1 MKLNVNNT
9 AWGLTFFILLA
20 ILFVVIGPLLVIQ
33 ALNTL
38 FGLNIEFSLT
48 SWTSVIILH
57 AFFHSAVS
65 IKK

>member
-1 MKLNVNNT
+1 MIKLKPT
-9 AWGLTFFILLA
+9 FGGLAFLILSAIFI
-20 ILFVVIGPLLVIQ
+20 VGVGPLLVIM

-48 SWTSVIILH
+48 TWSSVIILH

-65 IKK
+65 LK

>member
-9 AWGLTFFILLA
+9 AWGLTFL
-20 ILFVVIGPLLVIQ
+20 ILFAIFFVVVGPLLVIQ

-57 AFFHSAVS
+57 AFFHSAVK
-65 IKK
+65 IK

>member
-1 MKLNVNNT
+1 MSMFKFDVSTKL
-9 AWGLTFFILLA
+9 AM
-20 ILFVVIGPLLVIQ
+20 FVVLLLMLLILGPLLVI
-33 ALNTL
+33 ASLNVL

-65 IKK
+65 LK

>member
-1 MKLNVNNT
+1 MLKFNLKPTNWN
-9 AWGLTFFILLA
+9 LI
-20 ILFVVIGPLLVIQ
+20 FVVVFAVLMVVLGPLLVIQ

-48 SWTSVIILH
+48 NWTSVIILH

-65 IKK
+65 LK